1 MLSEDGLMLI
11 KLWFSIDAREQKQRL
26 QERSTNPLKRW
37 KLSTVDAKAQEKWQD
52 FTHYKN
58 KMFKHTSTQKNPWV
72 IVKGN
77 NKSQA
82 RLEAMRY
89 VLNKIDYTGKGET
102 DQRLRPDPTVVEILK
117 D

>member
-1 MLSEDGLMLI
+1 MLI
-11 KLWFSIDAREQKQRL
+11 KLWFSINAGEQKQRL
-26 QERSTNPLKRW
+26 EERGTNPLKRW

-58 KMFKHTSTQKNPWV
+58 KMFAHTSTQRNHWV
-72 IVKGN
+72 IIKGN
-77 NKSQA
+77 NKIQA

-89 VLNKIDYTGKGET
+89 VLNTIDYTGKGDT
-102 DQRLRPDPTVVEILK
+102 GQRLEPDPEIVEIIS